1 MILQNKYSKWTVLYP
16 VYAIQDV
23 EIHNCV
29 DDKWKSTWICEMI
42 IIYIL
47 QMNNEITFSHPCAYD
62 LFLMSWKLLITI
74 ILFKF
79 FSLTDYSWDLDAFSK
94 NQ

>member
-16 VYAIQDV
+16 IYATQDM
-23 EIHNCV
+23 EIHNCI
-29 DDKWKSTWICEMI
+29 DDKWKSSQICEMI

-47 QMNNEITFSHPCAYD
+47 QMNNEITFSHSRVYD
-62 LFLMSWKLLITI
+62 LFLMSWKLLISI
-74 ILFKF
+74 ILFIF
-79 FSLTDYSWDLDAFSK
+79 FPLTDYYWDLDAFSK